1 MTIMLRIY
9 PRRLEVSIRKN
20 KRTESTCVAFQHI
33 GYKRHPSIKNK
44 LIIDQQVKDIVDK
57 IFDMY
62 ANGHGSV
69 EIVNYLNTNK
79 YLSPTGYRKI
89 GVVQDKNKTNYDW
102 NEVTLC
108 NMLKNEVYIGNAVQN
123 KKSVVSY
130 KVHKIRTVEKENQI
144 RVNDTHE
151 PIIDKDT
158 FEKVQCILE
167 KRGTN
172 TKLKY
177 DYLLRGLLYCY
188 HCKRKLQIVLKKNS
202 KRNSKSHP
210 YITCTDH
217 KSRGCY
223 PLSINYEKFEKHIIY
238 VVKNISQIYADKEIF
253 YSIYEKYQNK
263 TLDIRDGYKRKLE
276 QIDKTILEINNNL
289 DKMYMDKLQGIILE
303 EDYIRVSQK
312 LIFDRT
318 NLMKQKEELEQKL
331 IGTEDKISSKNK
343 TKEEKEL
350 DELIENFLKLEQID
364 KMYLYRLINK
374 IEIDKDKNVYI
385 YFNFSKLN
393 SINENLDEFIKIEEL
408 LNEQIQKIG

>member
-1 MTIMLRIY
+1 MESIY
-9 PRRLEVSIRKN
+9 VVL
-20 KRTESTCVAFQHI
+20 QHI
-33 GYKRHPSIKNK
+33 GYRRHPTIKNK
-44 LIIDQQVKDIVDK
+44 LIIDEKVKGIVEK

-69 EIVNYLNTNK
+69 EIVNYLNSNK
-79 YLSPTGYRKI
+79 YLSPTGYRKN
-89 GVVQDKNKTNYDW
+89 GLVQDENKINYNW

-108 NMLKNEVYIGNAVQN
+108 NMLKNEVYIGNTVQN

-144 RVNDTHE
+144 RVNNTHE
-151 PIIDKDT
+151 AIIDKDT

-202 KRNSKSHP
+202 KRNAKSHP
-210 YITCTDH
+210 YITCSEH
-217 KSRGCY
+217 KKRGCY

-238 VVKNISQIYADKEIF
+238 VVKKICKIYADKEIF

-263 TLDIRDGYKRKLE
+263 TLDIREGYKRKIE
-276 QIDKTILEINNNL
+276 QIDKAILDINNNL

-318 NLMKQKEELEQKL
+318 NLTKQKEELEEKL
-331 IGTEDKISSKNK
+331 IGTEEKISSKNK
-343 TKEEKEL
+343 TTEEKQL

-364 KMYLYRLINK
+364 KIYLYRLINK

-393 SINENLDEFIKIEEL
+393 SINENLEEFIKIEEL
-408 LNEQIQKIG
+408 ISEKSLKIS

>member
-1 MTIMLRIY
+1 M
-9 PRRLEVSIRKN
+9 ESI
-20 KRTESTCVAFQHI
+20 CVASQHI
-33 GYKRHPSIKNK
+33 GYKRNPSTKNK
-44 LIIDQQVKDIVDK
+44 LIVDEQVKNIVEK

-69 EIVNYLNTNK
+69 EIVNYLNSNK
-79 YLSPTGYRKI
+79 YLSPTGYRKTRLL
-89 GVVQDKNKTNYDW
+89 QDENKTGYDW

-108 NMLKNEVYIGNAVQN
+108 NMLKNEVYIGNTVQN

-144 RVNDTHE
+144 RVDNTHE
-151 PIIDKDT
+151 SIIDKDT

-202 KRNSKSHP
+202 KRNAKSHP
-210 YITCTDH
+210 YITCSDH
-217 KSRGCY
+217 KKRGCY
-223 PLSINYEKFEKHIIY
+223 PLSINYEKFENHIIY
-238 VVKNISQIYADKEIF
+238 VIKKICQIYADKDIF

-263 TLDIRDGYKRKLE
+263 TLDIRDGYKKKLE
-276 QIDKTILEINNNL
+276 QIDKAILDINNNL

-312 LIFDRT
+312 LIFDRS
-318 NLMKQKEELEQKL
+318 NLMKQKEELEEKL
-331 IGTEDKISSKNK
+331 IGTEEKISSKNK
-343 TKEEKEL
+343 TKEEKQL
-350 DELIENFLKLEQID
+350 DELIENFLKFEQID

-393 SINENLDEFIKIEEL
+393 SINENLEEFIKIEEL
-408 LNEQIQKIG
+408 LNENIQKTG

>member
-1 MTIMLRIY
+1 MANIY
-9 PRRLEVSIRKN
+9 VVL
-20 KRTESTCVAFQHI
+20 QHI

-44 LIIDQQVKDIVDK
+44 LIIDEKVKNIVEK

-79 YLSPTGYRKI
+79 YLSPTGYRKT
-89 GVVQDKNKTNYDW
+89 GLVQDENKIGYDW

-108 NMLKNEVYIGNAVQN
+108 NMLKNEVYIGNTVQN

-151 PIIDKDT
+151 PIIDQDI

-172 TKLKY
+172 AKLKY

-202 KRNSKSHP
+202 KRNAKSHP
-210 YITCTDH
+210 YIACSNH
-217 KSRGCY
+217 KKRGCY

-238 VVKNISQIYADKEIF
+238 VVRKICSIYADKEIF

-263 TLDIRDGYKRKLE
+263 TLDIRDGYKKKIE
-276 QIDKTILEINNNL
+276 QIDKAILEINNNL

-312 LIFDRT
+312 FIFDRT

-331 IGTEDKISSKNK
+331 SGTEDKINNKSK

-350 DELIENFLKLEQID
+350 DKLIENFLKLEQID

-408 LNEQIQKIG
+408 INENNQKRKVV